1 LNGLGIAK
9 ANALLFE
16 LQESLYRVKKTAK
29 TSLNWLASLMWP
41 SSLVIAGLAGL
52 FLPIL

>member
-16 LQESLYRVKKTAK
+16 LQESYRVKKTAK

-41 SSLVIAGLAGL
+41 SSLVIADLAGL